1 MPSIF
6 IYNYNNYYNR
16 RVKKEDSLEK
26 YGSPIYIETGN
37 NVNFNP
43 SDGVNTYYDAGRI
56 NNSYDGYGDYL
67 IYSEDNVNI
76 SSRWFIIESDRLR
89 KGQYRCSL
97 QRDLIVDYYNEIL
110 NADTFIEKATLPD
123 SSPLIFNKE
132 NIGVNQI
139 KKNEELIKDE
149 SGAAWIVGY
158 VDRKYEGGNVE
169 LTSTEVIPDITVDDL
184 EQWQYYKYTTASILK
199 ERCYGYIADETFDFE
214 VRLQAGVA
222 GQYTGYKVYKD
233 WVGQDITSTAT
244 FTPATTFTAEY
255 SEMSAF
261 VQNKKDTINE
271 TVNQYKNLYY
281 TTVTKPGDYNDIKS
295 LDGKFI
301 YDKASQSYFKISII
315 YGREDQSK
323 PITEDKQ
330 DTYLYTW
337 LRTQFA
343 DVHETGS
350 GNPSYRLNVSYA
362 YATIQLQKITGT
374 ITTHKI
380 AMPSPANRLHCKD
393 APFDM
398 FCIPYVD
405 DMNVVNNI
413 TPLETPVTTNSI
425 GYLSLS
431 QSLAQQLGAN
441 LYDLQLLPFCPATG
455 INYYK
460 TADGKKYM
468 DLNTNNVQ
476 RYTFATDTAGANYMP
491 LIWCTASSGNLT
503 TATYCGPRGYRN
515 RKVDNEC
522 KMYRIVSGNYS
533 ATFEY
538 NPEKFMTNAEGAF
551 TGLNVDYTYLPYQP
565 FIRIAPKFTGLYGSE
580 FHDARGLILSG
591 DFSLMY
597 LSDAWVNYQTQ
608 NKNYQQIFN
617 REIQSMEFQNNIT
630 NQQNLISAVVGTL
643 SGATTSG
650 IMGASV
656 GGVAGGIAGGLI
668 GGTASA
674 LGGIADIKNT
684 KALQAESIDYKKD
697 LFGYQLG
704 NVKALPN
711 SIAKSTAYNIINK
724 VFPIIE
730 FYDCTE
736 EERSIV
742 AKKIAWNGMTV
753 MAIGKVADYIN
764 NNWTCK
770 INDNTSVSDKGY
782 IKGQLI
788 RLDLD
793 DDFHKIAQIAD
804 ELNKGVYFK

>member
-1 MPSIF
+1 MLGT
-6 IYNYNNYYNR
+6 IYFLKFNNYYNR
-16 RVKKEDSLEK
+16 TIKLPDKHKVTDFS
-26 YGSPIYIETGN
+26 SYIVGQLQ

-43 SDGVNTYYDAGRI
+43 NDGVFTKVDQLVERPEA
-56 NNSYDGYGDYL
+56 DYV
-67 IYSEDNVNI
+67 IYTEDNDNI
-76 SSRWFIIESDRLR
+76 VSRWFLMDSTRLTS
-89 KGQYRCSL
+89 GFWQCSL
-97 QRDLIVDYYNEIL
+97 QRDLIADHYQEVL

-139 KKNEELIKDE
+139 KTSEELIKDE

-158 VDRKYEGGNVE
+158 LDRKYEGGNIE
-169 LTSTEVIPDITVDDL
+169 LASTEVLPDITVDDL
-184 EQWQYYKYTTASILK
+184 EQWEYYKYTTASLLK

-214 VRLQAGVA
+214 VRLQAGNA
-222 GQYTGYKVYKD
+222 GQYTGYKVYKN

-244 FTPATTFTAEY
+244 FSPATTFTAEY
-255 SEMSAF
+255 RNMSAF
-261 VQNKKDTINE
+261 VKNKKDTINE

-281 TTVTKPGDYNDIKS
+281 TTVTKPGDYNSIKN

-301 YDKASQSYFKISII
+301 YDKASQSYFKISVI

-330 DTYLYTW
+330 STYLYTW

-350 GNPSYRLNVSYA
+350 ANASYRLNVSYA
-362 YATIQLQKITGT
+362 YVTIKLQKITGT
-374 ITTHKI
+374 IATHKI
-380 AMPSPANRLHCKD
+380 TMPSPANRLHCKD

-398 FCIPYVD
+398 FCIPFVD
-405 DMNVVNNI
+405 NLHVVNNV
-413 TPLETPVTTNSI
+413 TALETPVTTNSI
-425 GYLSLS
+425 GYLSLA

-441 LYDLQLLPFCPATG
+441 LYDLQLLPFSPVTG

-460 TADGKKYM
+460 SGPAAQDKYM
-468 DLNTNNVQ
+468 DLNTNNAQ

-503 TATYCGPRGYRN
+503 TATYCGPKGYRN
-515 RKVDNEC
+515 KKVDNEC

-538 NPEKFMTNAEGAF
+538 NPEKFMTNATGAF
-551 TGLNVDYTYLPYQP
+551 TGLNVDFTYLPYQP

-580 FHDARGLILSG
+580 YHDARGLILSG

-617 REIQSMEFQNNIT
+617 REIQTMEFQNNIT
-630 NQQNLISAVVGTL
+630 NQNNRIQAIVGAL
-643 SGATTSG
+643 SGATTG
-650 IMGASV
+650 ALAGASVAGAV
-656 GGVAGGIAGGLI
+656 GGVAGGLVGAA
-668 GGTASA
+668 ASA
-674 LGGIADIKNT
+674 YGGYKDIENT
-684 KALQAESIDYKKD
+684 KALQAETIDYKKD

-704 NVKALPN
+704 NVRALPN

-724 VFPIIE
+724 IFPIIE
-730 FYDCTE
+730 FYNCTE
-736 EERSIV
+736 EERLIV

-764 NNWTCK
+764 NSWTCQ
-770 INDNTSVSDKGY
+770 INDNTFVNDKGY

-788 RLDLD
+788 RIDIAD
-793 DDFHKIAQIAD
+793 DYHAVAQIAD

>member
-1 MPSIF
+1 MLGT
-6 IYNYNNYYNR
+6 IYFLKFNNYYNR
-16 RVKKEDSLEK
+16 TIKLPDKHKVTDFS
-26 YGSPIYIETGN
+26 SYIVGQLQ

-43 SDGVNTYYDAGRI
+43 NDGVFTKVEQLVERPEA
-56 NNSYDGYGDYL
+56 DYV
-67 IYSEDNVNI
+67 IYTEDNENI
-76 SSRWFIIESDRLR
+76 VSKWFLMDSTRLTS
-89 KGQYRCSL
+89 GFWQCSL
-97 QRDLIVDYYNEIL
+97 QRDLIADHYQEVL

-139 KKNEELIKDE
+139 KTSEELIKDE
-149 SGAAWIVGY
+149 SGCAWIVGY
-158 VDRKYEGGNVE
+158 VDRKYEGGKVE
-169 LTSTEVIPDITVDDL
+169 LTSPEVIPDITVDDL
-184 EQWQYYKYTTASILK
+184 EQWPYYKYTTVSLLK
-199 ERCYGYIADETFDFE
+199 ERCYGYIANESFDFE
-214 VRLQAGVA
+214 VIIQAGSNA
-222 GQYTGYKVYKD
+222 LYKVVKD
-233 WVGQDITSTAT
+233 WSLKVDMTDRAT
-244 FTPATTFTAEY
+244 FIPATTFVTTGGKLND
-255 SEMSAF
+255 F
-261 VQNKKDTINE
+261 VANKKDTISQ

-281 TTVTKPGDYNDIKS
+281 TTVTKPGDYNAIKE
-295 LDGKFI
+295 LNGKFI
-301 YDKASQSYFKISII
+301 YDKASQNYFKITVN
-315 YGREDQSK
+315 YGTEDQSK

-337 LRTQFA
+337 LREQFA
-343 DVHETGS
+343 DIHIAGS

-362 YATIQLQKITGT
+362 YATIQLQTITGT
-374 ITTHKI
+374 IATHVI
-380 AMPSPANRLHCKD
+380 TMPAPANRLHCKD

-398 FCIPYVD
+398 FCIPFGD
-405 DMNVVNNI
+405 NIGISNSVN
-413 TPLETPVTTNSI
+413 PLETPVDTNRT
-425 GYLSLS
+425 GYLALS
-431 QSLAQQLGAN
+431 QSLAQQLGVN

-455 INYYK
+455 LNYY
-460 TADGKKYM
+460 TSNGKKYI
-468 DLNTNNVQ
+468 DLNTGNTQ
-476 RYTFATDTAGANYMP
+476 RYTFATTSDYKNYMP

-503 TATYCGPRGYRN
+503 TATYCGPKGYRN
-515 RKVDNEC
+515 KKVDNEC

-551 TGLNVDYTYLPYQP
+551 TGLNVDFTYLPYQP

-597 LSDAWVNYQTQ
+597 LSDAWVNYQIQ

-617 REIQSMEFQNNIT
+617 REIQTMEFQNSIT
-630 NQQNLISAVVGTL
+630 NQQNKISAIVGAA
-643 SGATTSG
+643 SGAVTG
-650 IMGASV
+650 AMAGASV
-656 GGVAGGIAGGLI
+656 GGVVGGVAGGLI
-668 GGTASA
+668 GGAASA
-674 LGGIADIKNT
+674 YGGYQDIKNT
-684 KALQAESIDYKKD
+684 KALQAETIDYKKD

-724 VFPIIE
+724 IFPIIE

-736 EERSIV
+736 EERLIV

-764 NNWTCK
+764 NSWTCK
-770 INDNTSVSDKGY
+770 INDNTFVNDKGY

-788 RLDLD
+788 RIDIAD
-793 DDFHKIAQIAD
+793 DYHAVAQIAD

>member
-1 MPSIF
+1 MALF
-6 IYNYNNYYNR
+6 YYKYNNYNNR
-16 RVKKEDSLEK
+16 RLKREDTLQGYSDYLVYTEVN
-26 YGSPIYIETGN
+26 P
-37 NVNFNP
+37 NFNP
-43 SDGVNTYYDAGRI
+43 GDGVSTQITVGRDQ
-56 NNSYDGYGDYL
+56 NAYVSNADYV
-67 IYSEDNVNI
+67 IYSETGTNI
-76 SSRWFIIESDRLR
+76 TSRWFIMESSFNRS
-89 KGQYRCSL
+89 GQYVINL
-97 QRDLIVDYYNEIL
+97 YRDMVADFYNEIL

-139 KKNEELIKDE
+139 KKHEELIKDE
-149 SGAAWIVGY
+149 SGCAWIVGY
-158 VDRKYEGGNVE
+158 VDRKYEGGKVE
-169 LTSTEVIPDITVDDL
+169 LTSPEVIPDITVDDL
-184 EQWQYYKYTTASILK
+184 EQWQYYKYTTVSLLK
-199 ERCYGYIADETFDFE
+199 ERCYGYIANDSFDFE
-214 VRLQAGVA
+214 VIIQAG
-222 GQYTGYKVYKD
+222 GNSLYKVVKD
-233 WVGQDITSTAT
+233 WSLKIDMTDTAT
-244 FTPATTFTAEY
+244 FLPATTFVTTGGKLNE
-255 SEMSAF
+255 F
-261 VQNKKDTINE
+261 VANKKDIVNQ

-281 TTVTKPGDYNDIKS
+281 TTVTKPGDYNAIKE
-295 LDGKFI
+295 LNGKFI
-301 YDKASQSYFKISII
+301 YDKASQNYFKISIN
-315 YGREDQSK
+315 YGTEDQSK

-337 LRTQFA
+337 LRGQFA

-350 GNPSYRLNVSYA
+350 ANASYRLNVSYA
-362 YATIQLQKITGT
+362 YATIQLQTITGT
-374 ITTHKI
+374 IATHVI
-380 AMPSPANRLHCKD
+380 TMPAPANRLHCKD

-398 FCIPYVD
+398 FCIPFGD
-405 DMNVVNNI
+405 NIGISNSVN
-413 TPLETPVTTNSI
+413 PLETPVDTNST
-425 GYLSLS
+425 GYLALS
-431 QSLAQQLGAN
+431 QSLAQQLGVN

-455 INYYK
+455 LNYYK
-460 TADGKKYM
+460 TADGKKYI
-468 DLNTNNVQ
+468 DLNTGNSQ
-476 RYTFATDTAGANYMP
+476 RYTFATTSDYKNYMP

-515 RKVDNEC
+515 KKVDNEC

-551 TGLNVDYTYLPYQP
+551 TGLNVDFTYLPYQP

-580 FHDARGLILSG
+580 YHDARGLILSG

-630 NQQNLISAVVGTL
+630 NQNNRIQAIVGAL
-643 SGATTSG
+643 SGATTG
-650 IMGASV
+650 ALAGASV
-656 GGVAGGIAGGLI
+656 GGVAGGIAGGLVGGAASAI
-668 GGTASA
+668 GGYQ
-674 LGGIADIKNT
+674 DIKNT
-684 KALQAESIDYKKD
+684 KALQAEAIDYKQD

-736 EERSIV
+736 EERTIV

-753 MAIGKVADYIN
+753 MAIGRIADYIN
-764 NNWTCK
+764 NSWTCQ
-770 INDNTSVSDKGY
+770 INDNTFINDKGY

-788 RLDLD
+788 RLESDNID
-793 DDFHKIAQIAD
+793 DAHLQATII
-804 ELNKGVYFK
+804 EEINKGWYFK

>member
-1 MPSIF
+1 MALF
-6 IYNYNNYYNR
+6 YYKYNNYNNR
-16 RVKKEDSLEK
+16 RLKREDTLQGYSNYLVYTEVN
-26 YGSPIYIETGN
+26 P
-37 NVNFNP
+37 NFNP
-43 SDGVNTYYDAGRI
+43 GDGVSTQITVGRDH
-56 NNSYDGYGDYL
+56 NAYASEADYV
-67 IYSEDNVNI
+67 IYSETGTDI
-76 SSRWFIIESDRLR
+76 TSRWFIMESSFNRS
-89 KGQYRCSL
+89 GQYVINL
-97 QRDLIVDYYNEIL
+97 YRDIVADFYNEIL

-139 KKNEELIKDE
+139 KKNEELIKDA
-149 SGAAWIVGY
+149 SGCAWIVGY
-158 VDRKYEGGNVE
+158 VDRKYEGGKVE
-169 LTSTEVIPDITVDDL
+169 LTSPEVVPDITVDDL
-184 EQWQYYKYTTASILK
+184 EQWPYYKYTTVSLLK
-199 ERCYGYIADETFDFE
+199 ERCYGYIADESFDFE
-214 VRLQAGVA
+214 VRLQSGVA
-222 GQYTGYKVYKD
+222 GQYTGYKVYKN

-255 SEMSAF
+255 KNMSAF

-281 TTVTKPGDYNDIKS
+281 TTVTKPGDYNAIKE
-295 LDGKFI
+295 LNGKFI
-301 YDKASQSYFKISII
+301 YDKASQNYFKISVI
-315 YGREDQSK
+315 YGTEEQSK

-330 DTYLYTW
+330 ETYLYTW

-350 GNPSYRLNVSYA
+350 ANASYRLNVSYA
-362 YATIQLQKITGT
+362 YATIQLQTITGT
-374 ITTHKI
+374 IATHVI
-380 AMPSPANRLHCKD
+380 TMPAPANRLHCKD

-398 FCIPYVD
+398 FCIPFGD
-405 DMNVVNNI
+405 NIGISNSVN
-413 TPLETPVTTNSI
+413 PLETPVDTNST
-425 GYLSLS
+425 GYLALS

-455 INYYK
+455 LNYYK
-460 TADGKKYM
+460 TADGKKYI
-468 DLNTNNVQ
+468 DLNTGNSQ
-476 RYTFATDTAGANYMP
+476 RYTFATTSDYKNYMP

-515 RKVDNEC
+515 KKVDNEC

-538 NPEKFMTNAEGAF
+538 NPEKFMTNATGAF
-551 TGLNVDYTYLPYQP
+551 TGLNVDFTYLPYQP

-608 NKNYQQIFN
+608 NKNYQIFN

-630 NQQNLISAVVGTL
+630 NQNNRIQAIVGAL
-643 SGATTSG
+643 SGATTG
-650 IMGASV
+650 AMAGASV
-656 GGVAGGIAGGLI
+656 GGVAGGVI
-668 GGTASA
+668 GGVIGGAASA
-674 LGGIADIKNT
+674 IGGYQDIKNT
-684 KALQAESIDYKKD
+684 KALQAEAIDYKQD

-724 VFPIIE
+724 IFPIIE

-736 EERSIV
+736 EERAIV

-753 MAIGKVADYIN
+753 MAIGRIADYIG

-770 INDNTSVSDKGY
+770 VNDNTYISDKGY

-788 RLDLD
+788 RLESDNID
-793 DDFHKIAQIAD
+793 DAHLQATII
-804 ELNKGVYFK
+804 EEINKGWYFK

>member
-1 MPSIF
+1 MLGT
-6 IYNYNNYYNR
+6 IYFLKFNNYYNR
-16 RVKKEDSLEK
+16 TIKLPDKHKVSDFS
-26 YGSPIYIETGN
+26 SYIVGQLQ

-43 SDGVNTYYDAGRI
+43 NDGVFTKVDQLVERPEA
-56 NNSYDGYGDYL
+56 DYV
-67 IYSEDNVNI
+67 IYTEDNDNI
-76 SSRWFIIESDRLR
+76 VSRWFLMDSTRLTS
-89 KGQYRCSL
+89 GFWQCSL
-97 QRDLIVDYYNEIL
+97 QRDLIADHYQEVL

-139 KKNEELIKDE
+139 KTSEELIKDE

-158 VDRKYEGGNVE
+158 LDRKYEGGNIE
-169 LTSTEVIPDITVDDL
+169 LASTEVLPDITVDDL
-184 EQWQYYKYTTASILK
+184 DQWEYYKYTTASLLK

-214 VRLQAGVA
+214 VRLQAGNA
-222 GQYTGYKVYKD
+222 GQYTGYKVYKN

-244 FTPATTFTAEY
+244 FSPATTFTAEY
-255 SEMSAF
+255 RNMSAF
-261 VQNKKDTINE
+261 IKNKKDTINE

-281 TTVTKPGDYNDIKS
+281 TTVTKPGDYNSIKN

-301 YDKASQSYFKISII
+301 YDKASQSYFKISVI

-343 DVHETGS
+343 DIHETGS
-350 GNPSYRLNVSYA
+350 ANASYRLNVSYA
-362 YATIQLQKITGT
+362 YVTIKLQKITGT
-374 ITTHKI
+374 IATHKI
-380 AMPSPANRLHCKD
+380 TMPSPANRLHCKD

-398 FCIPYVD
+398 FCIPFVD
-405 DMNVVNNI
+405 NLHVVNNV
-413 TPLETPVTTNSI
+413 TALETPVTTNSI
-425 GYLSLS
+425 GYLSLA

-441 LYDLQLLPFCPATG
+441 LYDLQLLPFSPVTG

-460 TADGKKYM
+460 SGPAAQDKYM
-468 DLNTNNVQ
+468 DLNTNNAQ

-515 RKVDNEC
+515 KKVDNEC

-538 NPEKFMTNAEGAF
+538 NPEKFMTNAAGAF
-551 TGLNVDYTYLPYQP
+551 TGLNVDFTYLPYQP

-617 REIQSMEFQNNIT
+617 REIQTMEFQNNIA
-630 NQQNLISAVVGTL
+630 NQQNLWSAAVGTL
-643 SGATTSG
+643 SGATTG
-650 IMGASV
+650 AMAGASIGGAV
-656 GGVAGGIAGGLI
+656 GGII
-668 GGTASA
+668 GGVGGAAASA
-674 LGGIADIKNT
+674 IGGYQDIKNT
-684 KALQAESIDYKKD
+684 KALQAETIDYKKD

-724 VFPIIE
+724 IFPIIE
-730 FYDCTE
+730 FYNCTE
-736 EERSIV
+736 EERLVV

-764 NNWTCK
+764 NSWTCQ
-770 INDNTSVSDKGY
+770 INDNTFVNDKGY

-788 RLDLD
+788 RIDIAD
-793 DDFHKIAQIAD
+793 DYHAVAQIAD